1 MAGIFKQLNC
11 KQNWQSMYL
20 NAACDF
26 SINWSMFLY
35 DLWFGKESQGA
46 CINDHI
52 IILHYCKS
60 ENYLGTQGK
69 SHHLY
74 QFSIS

>member
-1 MAGIFKQLNC
+1 MLPVTSVLIGVCFFMIYGL
-11 KQNWQSMYL
+11 
-20 NAACDF
+20 
-26 SINWSMFLY
+26 
-35 DLWFGKESQGA
+35 GKNHKSQGA
-46 CINDHI
+46 CINYHI

-69 SHHLY
+69 THHLY